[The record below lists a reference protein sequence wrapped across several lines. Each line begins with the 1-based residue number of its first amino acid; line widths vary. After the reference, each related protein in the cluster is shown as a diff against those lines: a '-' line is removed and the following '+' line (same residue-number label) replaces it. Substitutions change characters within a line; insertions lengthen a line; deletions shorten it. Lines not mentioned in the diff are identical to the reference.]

1 MVRERKKE
9 KNKTG
14 RGTGGHGKMCG
25 RYHEKISLRCCGCG
39 GRCGDNIV
47 TRRGTGASSRK
58 WRHAGQRR
66 RARQR
71 RCNSDGEARRW
82 RDGLGTLN
90 KLCPA
95 NEHGRLSNRS
105 GNLEVGRVGRHSD
118 NVLDRDDVLVNAE
131 VAEQLNFSQNP
142 LCIDQVVEGI
152 RNFLKRTCAC
162 VCVCVRGR
170 PLQRIESW
178 EREG

>member
-1 MVRERKKE
+1 
-9 KNKTG
+9 
-14 RGTGGHGKMCG
+14 MCG
-25 RYHEKISLRCCGCG
+25 RYHEKTSLRCCGCG
-39 GRCGDNIV
+39 GCCVDNIV

-58 WRHAGQRR
+58 WKHAGQRR

-105 GNLEVGRVGRHSD
+105 GNLEVGRVGRHSG
-118 NVLDRDDVLVNAE
+118 NVPDRDDALVSAE
-131 VAEQLNFSQNP
+131 VAEQLDFSQNP
-142 LCIDQVVEGI
+142 LCIDQAVEGI
-152 RNFLKRTCAC
+152 RNFLNRHLC
-162 VCVCVRGR
+162 VCVCACTAE